1 MGANLFASPFSLRS
15 LRNQALRALREI
27 LQKNTNIIEKTLRF
41 FGVHPKKKPQSGMS
55 EMQKVLALIHGS
67 N

>member
-1 MGANLFASPFSLRS
+1 VKIAKGKNLFDFPCSLR
-15 LRNQALRALREI
+15 EKFC
-27 LQKNTNIIEKTLRF
+27 QKNTNIIEKSLRF